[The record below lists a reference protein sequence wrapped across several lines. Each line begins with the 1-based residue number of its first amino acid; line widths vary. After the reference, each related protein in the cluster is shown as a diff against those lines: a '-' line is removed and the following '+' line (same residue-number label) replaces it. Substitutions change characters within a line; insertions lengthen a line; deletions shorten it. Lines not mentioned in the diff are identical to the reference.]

1 MGATLFQGAAGHTP
15 FPQGVRDGS
24 REDRYP
30 QLRRPPEPLPSSVDP
45 EVAEL
50 IGVCLALEP
59 ERRPAAAEVAQALE
73 DFVDALPQR
82 PALRRVHIHPRI

>member
-45 EVAEL
+45 
-50 IGVCLALEP
+50 
-59 ERRPAAAEVAQALE
+59 
-73 DFVDALPQR
+73 
-82 PALRRVHIHPRI
+82 